1 MKYQTIG
8 TKLREARKR
17 LGLSQFEV
25 AEMMGCSRAQ
35 VDNIEV
41 ARQRAPRHRLED
53 FAHVVGLRLL
63 VQLTPRSEKSV
74 TVRTTGTAAELMDR
88 LGDLS
93 AEDARMVAK
102 MIEILP
108 DLPDPI
114 RSTLKGIITLWSD
127 RYTAS
132 QKEDAETA

>member
-1 MKYQTIG
+1 MNYETIG
-8 TKLREARKR
+8 AKLRRARKR
-17 LGLSQFEV
+17 LGKTQFEV
-25 AEMMGCSRAQ
+25 AKEMGCSRAQ

-41 ARQRAPRHRLED
+41 ARQRAPMHRLED

-63 VQLTPRSEKSV
+63 VQLAPRSEKSV

-88 LGDLS
+88 IADLS
-93 AEDARMVAK
+93 ADDVRMVTK
-102 MIEILP
+102 MVEILP

-114 RSTLKGIITLWSD
+114 RSTLSGIITLWSD
-127 RYTAS
+127 RYTAC

>member
-1 MKYQTIG
+1 MNYRTIG
-8 TKLREARKR
+8 TKLRESRKR
-17 LGLSQFEV
+17 LGLTQFEV

-41 ARQRAPRHRLED
+41 ARQRAPLHRLED
-53 FAHVVGLRLL
+53 FARAVGLRVV
-63 VQLTPRSEKSV
+63 VQMTPRSEKSV

-88 LGDLS
+88 IADLS
-93 AEDARMVAK
+93 ADDVRMVTK
-102 MIEILP
+102 MVEILP

-114 RSTLKGIITLWSD
+114 RSTLSGIITLWSD